1 MRNKLL
7 SKKANNLFFF
17 FVLILLFTVSLSN
30 AANRFSVATGNW
42 SSTATWSAT
51 LGGASGASVPVAGD
65 VVTIAGG
72 FTVTLSANAAC
83 TDVTVNAGSTLNIAT
98 RRLTTTGFFINN
110 GSVTGTTGIIMHTGS
125 FTNSGSFTL
134 TSGQLTIATGNFTN
148 SGTFTLRTGR
158 LIVSVGTFSSTNS
171 FTFTGAGML
180 VLGGNFSYS
189 GTFTLLSAQVQF
201 TGTANQSIQGFTTTG
216 TVSMLKTGG
225 TASLSGNVNG
235 AGLTMSGAGG
245 TLNLVSGTHTF
256 SGSWIRANGTLNC
269 GSSLFRIGR
278 NVSGTGGAFTAGS
291 GTVEYYRGGGQTA
304 GILTY
309 NNLILSGSSTK
320 TFANT
325 PTVNGV
331 LSMQGT
337 ATVNV
342 SSGAITYGANATLQY
357 NTASARNV
365 GATDEWITPFTAS
378 GGVIIANTG
387 KITMTVAKTFNA
399 TAPLTVNSSAQLGLG
414 TVLLT
419 LNGNFINNGLAIGTT
434 GGVTITG
441 TATQSIGAFTT
452 TGTVSMTKA
461 SGTATLTGNING
473 AGLTINGV
481 SGTLNLGT
489 GLIHTFNGAVALN
502 SGTLNGGSSRLNV
515 NFAGSAWNGTGSN
528 FNRGTGTVNFGGAAQ
543 TLVAVSTFN
552 NLIFSNSGIKTL
564 TGLPTIN
571 GILSMEGTATVSVV
585 PNYGSSATLQY
596 NRSVSQGTGPEWKTP
611 FTSTGGVS
619 VINTGTITCGG
630 AKIFNSGVPLSIVGG
645 ATLDNGGFAISS
657 GSTLSVADTGILVVS
672 GVSVFPSG
680 FGTTNLSPTSTVEY
694 TGAVQSIATH
704 VYGNLILTGSGSK
717 NFSNATTIVG
727 NLEIT
732 GSAVAIL
739 PNGTLSSASSILF
752 SEVLQASG
760 NWGGTGS
767 GATFKSGPRFGSTT
781 TGIISNISCTVGYWL
796 GGISTD
802 WNVAGNW
809 CGSVLPT
816 AITDVTIAPAVRQPI
831 LSASGV
837 CRNITIASGASLGLA
852 SNTLTVSGNWTNN
865 GGTFTAGTGTVVFN
879 GIAAQSIGGTS
890 VSVFNN
896 LTNAN
901 TSAAL
906 TAGRGI
912 TVNGILSMSNV
923 ASLLEMQTFALSGGA
938 SFSNTGAGQIRTS
951 NTTSLPIPTGKTWN
965 NTIVYLN
972 PTGGQTIVG
981 GTYNGTPSL
990 EMDNT
995 SGIQTASGAI
1005 VAGGQLNIN
1014 NGGTPTFKTNG
1025 FPLTINA
1032 LNLNSGATL
1041 DMGTGVF
1048 SYATLVAMNGTV
1060 RFSGAAN
1067 GLAFPSG
1074 TVEYYNTTPTVA
1086 IVAEGVYYDL
1096 LFSGT
1101 GTYTIGSNIEIA
1113 NTLTVNSGALKVLD
1127 SFSVSVEDAVI
1138 VYPLATFTLENN
1150 ASLVQTDYT
1159 GPNTGKINVIRN
1171 TTPIVFG
1178 DYTYWSSPT
1187 TGTQTLYDFSPD
1199 TQSERFF
1206 DHNNSWANVNPVTTV
1221 FEPGIGYAIRSSVG
1235 TNPTIPSVDT
1245 SYQFVG
1251 VPNNGTTVI
1260 PLAVRAADNK
1270 GDRLLGNPYPSAID
1284 ADAFINAN
1292 VEDTGTINQT
1302 ITGTLYFW
1310 THNHA
1315 ISGYDYMAT
1324 DYATYNLFGSV
1335 GVASGTGNLTDP
1347 SQYIASGQGFFV
1359 QNKFAGDVT
1368 FDNSMRIIEN
1378 NANFYRQKKVSSEE
1392 ESSRIWLKLA
1402 KNAVDVT
1409 GTLVGYGSNS
1419 TNGYDSGYDSYV
1431 YDKNQ
1436 SFSIY
1441 SFIETEKMAI
1451 QSKVLPFVDTDTF
1464 PLGYSINV
1472 SGNATIS
1479 IEKVDGLFVYD
1490 QPVYLEDKVLNVVH
1504 NIVNSPYTFS
1514 TTAGTFNDRFVLRY
1528 TDKTLGT
1535 DDFESIVKS
1544 VLISKNKSELRIKS
1558 AVENI
1563 KNIAV
1568 YDLLGRKVFEK
1579 SAVNN
1584 TEFST
1589 SDFVL
1594 RNQIVVVKVT
1604 LENGKTVSQKVVF

>member
-98 RRLTTTGFFINN
+98 RTLTTTGFFINN
-110 GSVTGTTGIIMHTGS
+110 GSVTGTTGIIMHSGS

-645 ATLDNGGFAISS
+645 ATLDNGGFAISG

-1005 VAGGQLNIN
+1005 LAGGQLNIN

-1235 TNPTIPSVDT
+1235 TNPTIPTVDT

-1368 FDNSMRIIEN
+1368 FDNSMRILEN

>member
-1 MRNKLL
+1 MRMKLL

-83 TDVTVNAGSTLNIAT
+83 TDVTVNAGSTLNIAN
-98 RRLTTTGFFINN
+98 RILTATGFFINN
-110 GSVTGTTGIIMHTGS
+110 GSVIGT
-125 FTNSGSFTL
+125 SGS
-134 TSGQLTIATGNFTN
+134 IALTGNFTN

-158 LIVSVGTFSSTNS
+158 LAVSAGTFSSTNS

-180 VLGGNFSYS
+180 VLGGNFTYS

-201 TGTANQSIQGFTTTG
+201 TGIANQSIQGFTTTG
-216 TVSMLKTGG
+216 AVSMLKTGG
-225 TASLSGNVNG
+225 TATLSGNVNG
-235 AGLTMSGAGG
+235 AGLIMNGNGG

-256 SGSWIRANGTLNC
+256 SGNWTRTNGTLNC
-269 GSSLFRIGR
+269 GSSLLRIRGSI
-278 NVSGTGGAFTAGS
+278 SGTVGAFTAGS
-291 GTVEYYRGGGQTA
+291 GTVEYYRAGGQTA
-304 GILTY
+304 AVLTY
-309 NNLILSGSSTK
+309 NNLILSGSGTK
-320 TFANT
+320 TFANS

-342 SSGAITYGANATLQY
+342 STGIVTYGANATLEY
-357 NTASARNV
+357 NTGTARSV
-365 GATDEWITPFTAS
+365 GTTDEWITPFTAS
-378 GGVIIANTG
+378 GGVVIANIG

-419 LNGNFINNGLAIGTT
+419 LNGNFINNGLATGTT

-461 SGTATLTGNING
+461 TGTATLTGNING

-481 SGTLNLGT
+481 AGTLNLGT
-489 GLIHTFNGAVALN
+489 GLTHTLTGAVALT

-564 TGLPTIN
+564 SGLPTIN

-585 PNYGSSATLQY
+585 PNYGVSATLQY
-596 NRSVSQGTGPEWKTP
+596 NRLASQGTGPEWKTP

-619 VINTGTITCGG
+619 IINIGTITCGG
-630 AKIFNSGVPLSIVGG
+630 AKVFNAGVPLSIAGG
-645 ATLDNGGFAISS
+645 ATLDNGGFAISG
-657 GSTLSVADTGILVVS
+657 GSTLSVADTGTLVVS
-672 GVSVFPSG
+672 GASAFPSG
-680 FGTTNLSPTSTVEY
+680 FGTTALSPASTVEY

-704 VYGNLILTGSGSK
+704 VYGNLVLTGSGNK
-717 NFSNATTIVG
+717 NFVAATTIVG
-727 NLEIT
+727 SLEIT

-752 SEVLQASG
+752 SGVLQTSG
-760 NWGGTGS
+760 NWGGTAS
-767 GATFKSGPRFGSTT
+767 GATFKSAPKFGSTT
-781 TGIISNISCTVGYWL
+781 TGIISNISCTIGYWL

-816 AITDVTIAPAVRQPI
+816 AITDVTIAPAARQPI
-831 LSASGV
+831 LSASSV
-837 CRNITIASGASLGLA
+837 CRNITITSGASLGLA
-852 SNTLTVSGNWTNN
+852 SNILTVSGNWTNN
-865 GGTFTAGTGTVVFN
+865 GGAFTAGTGTVVFN
-879 GIAAQSIGGTS
+879 GTATQSIGGTS

-906 TAGRGI
+906 TAGIGI
-912 TVNGILSMSNV
+912 TVNGILSISNA

-938 SFSNTGAGQIRTS
+938 SFSNTGAGQVRTS

-990 EMDNT
+990 EIDNT

-1025 FPLTINA
+1025 FPLTVNA

-1048 SYATLVAMNGTV
+1048 SYANLVAMNGTV
-1060 RFSGAAN
+1060 RFSGATN

-1074 TVEYYNTTPTVA
+1074 TVEYYTATPTVA
-1086 IVAEGVYYDL
+1086 IVADGVYYDL

-1101 GTYTIGSNIEIA
+1101 GTYTIGSNIEVA
-1113 NTLTVNSGALKVLD
+1113 NTLTVDSGALKVLD
-1127 SFSVSVEDAVI
+1127 SFSVSVDDAVI
-1138 VYPLATFTLENN
+1138 VSPLATFTLENN
-1150 ASLVQTDYT
+1150 ASLVQTGYT
-1159 GPNTGKINVIRN
+1159 GPNTGEINVIRN
-1171 TTPIVFG
+1171 TTPIVLD

-1187 TGTQTLYDFSPD
+1187 TGTQTLYDFSPN
-1199 TQSERFF
+1199 TYSGRFYNY
-1206 DHNNSWANVNPVTTV
+1206 NNSWGSLNETTTV
-1221 FEPGIGYAIRSSVG
+1221 FEPGIGYAIQASQGTSS
-1235 TNPTIPSVDT
+1235 TIPSVDT

-1251 VPNNGTTVI
+1251 VPNNGTTVV
-1260 PLAVRAADNK
+1260 PLVVRASDNK
-1270 GDRLLGNPYPSAID
+1270 GHRLIGNPYPSAID
-1284 ADAFINAN
+1284 ADDFINAN
-1292 VEDTGTINQT
+1292 LEYTGTINQT

-1315 ISGYDYMAT
+1315 TSGYDYMAT

-1335 GVASGTGNLTDP
+1335 GVSSGTGNLTDP

-1359 QNKFAGDVT
+1359 QNKFAGNVT
-1368 FDNSMRIIEN
+1368 FDNTMRIIEN
-1378 NANFYRQKKVSSEE
+1378 NTNFYRQNKVNSDEE
-1392 ESSRIWLKLA
+1392 RSRIWLKLA

-1409 GTLVGYGSNS
+1409 GTLVGYGPNS
-1419 TNGYDSGYDSYV
+1419 TNEYDSGYDSFV

-1441 SFIETEKMAI
+1441 SFIGTNKMAI

-1464 PLGYSINV
+1464 PIGYSIN
-1472 SGNATIS
+1472 SAGNATIS
-1479 IEKVDGLFVYD
+1479 IEKVDGFFLYD

-1504 NIVNSPYTFS
+1504 DIVNSPYIFS
-1514 TTAGTFNDRFVLRY
+1514 TAAGTFNDRFVLRY

-1535 DDFESIVKS
+1535 DDFESIEKS

-1558 AVENI
+1558 ADENI

-1594 RNQIVVVKVT
+1594 RNQIMVVKVT